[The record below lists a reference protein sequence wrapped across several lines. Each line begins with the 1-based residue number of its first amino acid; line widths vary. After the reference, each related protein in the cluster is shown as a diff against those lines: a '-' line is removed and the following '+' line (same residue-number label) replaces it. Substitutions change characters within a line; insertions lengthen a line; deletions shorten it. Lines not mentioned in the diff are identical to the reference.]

1 MGELVFDVMKC
12 DEKSHN
18 PIDIDTECSST
29 LDRVFRIDIEING
42 VIPKVSLTNETRN
55 PERINICFS
64 KEIVLKSDYTPD
76 FAKQHRSHRATY

>member
-42 VIPKVSLTNETRN
+42 VIPKVSLTNETKN

-64 KEIVLKSDYTPD
+64 KEIVLKSDYILGSELLNGVIVI
-76 FAKQHRSHRATY
+76 F

>member
-1 MGELVFDVMKC
+1 M
-12 DEKSHN
+12 
-18 PIDIDTECSST
+18 
-29 LDRVFRIDIEING
+29 FRIDIEING

-76 FAKQHRSHRATY
+76 FANNTGVIEPLTNAPLDTNEKAVKVRHASAAPISSLK

>member
-1 MGELVFDVMKC
+1 MK
-12 DEKSHN
+12 KATTRLTLTQN
-18 PIDIDTECSST
+18 VSST

-64 KEIVLKSDYTPD
+64 KEIVLKSDYTP
-76 FAKQHRSHRATY
+76 